1 MNRQSWLLNLSLLK
15 TNPAFRAVF
24 IARFI
29 SILSLGLLGV
39 AIPVQIQMMTH
50 STWQVGLS
58 VTLTGASMFV
68 GLMVGG
74 VLADRYERKRLILL
88 ARGTCGVGFVGLCL
102 NALLPEPSLAAIYL
116 LGIWDGFFAS
126 LGVTALLAATPAL
139 VGRENLMQAGA
150 ITMLTVRLGSVI
162 SPMIGG
168 LLLAT
173 GGVAWNFGLAA
184 AGTFITTLT
193 LLRLPQLPP
202 PPQPREHPLRSLLAG
217 LTFLCRSPLIGGIAL
232 LGGLLTMASAV
243 RVLYPALAG
252 SWQMSAGQIG
262 LLYAAIPLGA
272 ALGALT
278 SGQLAQTVRPG
289 ALMLATTV
297 GSFVAIALFSLMPHW
312 ALGALCLALFGWLS
326 AISSLLQYT
335 LIQTQTPEHM
345 LGRINGL
352 WTAQNVTG
360 DAIGAALLG
369 GLGAVMT
376 PAASASAKST
386 PVKRCCA
393 APSRPATSWWTG
405 SGGPAMANRQ
415 VPSDLNI
422 DLAATAPQAVVG
434 DLERRTHQLQ
444 RLVLPLLV
452 LFDDFV
458 RHGVLGLNAR
468 LIAGPDRTHR
478 LVDIRQSHG
487 HDQMP
492 SIPSVQ
498 SRVPFETLI

>member
-15 TNPAFRAVF
+15 THPAFRAVF

-102 NALLPEPSLAAIYL
+102 NALLPEPS
-116 LGIWDGFFAS
+116 
-126 LGVTALLAATPAL
+126 LAATPAL

-376 PAASASAKST
+376 PAASASA
-386 PVKRCCA
+386 
-393 APSRPATSWWTG
+393 
-405 SGGPAMANRQ
+405 SGWA
-415 VPSDLNI
+415 
-422 DLAATAPQAVVG
+422 LALVG
-434 DLERRTHQLQ
+434 
-444 RLVLPLLV
+444 VLLV
-452 LFDDFV
+452 
-458 RHGVLGLNAR
+458 GLLRELRRFQRPEIVNE
-468 LIAGPDRTHR
+468 
-478 LVDIRQSHG
+478 S
-487 HDQMP
+487 
-492 SIPSVQ
+492 
-498 SRVPFETLI
+498 